1 MMHTITGDQINL
13 FVCKQIS
20 DMHTVKFKELSMY
33 DISCMI
39 WCFHNGEDSSFG
51 LLSWDNE
58 SDYQCFRWTC
68 CLHIQTEDECS
79 MFCWSTQVNYLHMV
93 S

>member
-1 MMHTITGDQINL
+1 MGISTCSVAHLHRKLKTLAQVFIIFNTMMHTITGDQINL

-39 WCFHNGEDSSFG
+39 
-51 LLSWDNE
+51 
-58 SDYQCFRWTC
+58 
-68 CLHIQTEDECS
+68 
-79 MFCWSTQVNYLHMV
+79 
-93 S
+93 